1 MQTPSP
7 RSTDIRPLLPI
18 YLVIFVAFIG
28 YAMMVNFFVPL
39 LMHDHG
45 FLALT
50 ASTAQR
56 TTAVGI
62 LLAIYPLGQ
71 FFGSPILGALS
82 DRYGRKPILLASL
95 AVAVICYAI
104 VALAIQ
110 HRDLILLG
118 FACLIGGLS
127 ESNIAIAQS
136 AVADVAQPEDR
147 GRLFAYIYTACS
159 LGYISGP
166 LVGGRVVLH
175 AGFSAPFWGVVA
187 LLIVAIV
194 WTLIAFRETHPP
206 DTARPLDYL
215 SAMMNLTMVFTDR
228 PIRRL
233 YLVNFIFY
241 LTIFGFFRVILIY
254 MADKWHMLAHQSGIY
269 YSYFSALSLVSSLFV
284 AGPLL
289 RRFELKSIAIY
300 SAVLAGALMCIVV
313 VPQSHYF
320 LLVTAG
326 PCCFIA
332 TFTLASCATLLSNSV
347 APERQG
353 SVMGNNQALQ
363 VGAEAAGA
371 LVGGLLAA
379 IVVPLP
385 LFAFGTL
392 LLVGGLM
399 LIPVRPPVGPASEP
413 IASTE
418 VSYSS
423 TPSIPTLE

>member
-1 MQTPSP
+1 
-7 RSTDIRPLLPI
+7 
-18 YLVIFVAFIG
+18 VIFVAFIG

-39 LMHDHG
+39 LMHNHG
-45 FLALT
+45 FLSPT
-50 ASTAQR
+50 ASKAQR

-82 DRYGRKPILLASL
+82 DRYGRKPILLTSL
-95 AVAVICYAI
+95 ASAVVCYAI
-104 VALAIQ
+104 IALAIRK
-110 HRDLILLG
+110 RDPILLG

-136 AVADVAQPEDR
+136 AVADVAQPQDR

-159 LGYISGP
+159 LGWVSGP
-166 LVGGRVVLH
+166 LVGGQVVLH

-187 LLIVAIV
+187 LLMLAFV
-194 WTLIAFRETHPP
+194 WTLIAFRETHPA

-215 SAMMNLTMVFTDR
+215 SAMMNLTAVFTDR

-269 YSYFSALSLVSSLFV
+269 YSYFSAMSLVSSLFV
-284 AGPLL
+284 VGPLL
-289 RRFELKSIAIY
+289 RRFELKSIAIT
-300 SAVLAGALMCIVV
+300 SAVLTGVLMGVV
-313 VPQSHYF
+313 VLPQSRYF

-326 PCCFIA
+326 PCCFIS

-347 APERQG
+347 EPKRQG

-385 LFAFGTL
+385 LFAFGAL

-399 LIPVRPPVGPASEP
+399 LVPVRPPIVPGAVL
-413 IASTE
+413 IASAE
-418 VSYSS
+418 VAGSS
-423 TPSIPTLE
+423 TPSLPTLE

>member
-1 MQTPSP
+1 MQTP
-7 RSTDIRPLLPI
+7 RSTDIRPLVPI

-39 LMHDHG
+39 LMHNHG
-45 FLALT
+45 FLSPT
-50 ASTAQR
+50 ASKAQR

-95 AVAVICYAI
+95 ASAVVCYAI
-104 VALAIQ
+104 IALAIRQ
-110 HRDLILLG
+110 RDPILLG
-118 FACLIGGLS
+118 FACLFGGLS

-136 AVADVAQPEDR
+136 AVADVAQPQDR

-159 LGYISGP
+159 LGWVSGP
-166 LVGGRVVLH
+166 LVGGQVVLH

-187 LLIVAIV
+187 LLMLAFV
-194 WTLIAFRETHPP
+194 WTLIAFRETHPA

-215 SAMMNLTMVFTDR
+215 SAMMNLTAVFTDR

-269 YSYFSALSLVSSLFV
+269 YSYFSAMSLVSSLFV
-284 AGPLL
+284 VGPLL
-289 RRFELKSIAIY
+289 RRFELKSIAIT
-300 SAVLAGALMCIVV
+300 SAVLTGVLMGVV
-313 VPQSHYF
+313 VLPQSRYF

-326 PCCFIA
+326 PCCFIS

-347 APERQG
+347 EPKRQG

-385 LFAFGTL
+385 LFAFGAL

-399 LIPVRPPVGPASEP
+399 LVPVRPPIVPGAVL
-413 IASTE
+413 IASAE
-418 VSYSS
+418 VAGSS
-423 TPSIPTLE
+423 TPSLPTLE

>member
-1 MQTPSP
+1 MQTP
-7 RSTDIRPLLPI
+7 RSTDIRPLVPI

-39 LMHDHG
+39 LMHNHG
-45 FLALT
+45 FLSPT
-50 ASTAQR
+50 ASKAQR

-82 DRYGRKPILLASL
+82 DRYGRKPILLTSL
-95 AVAVICYAI
+95 ASAVVCYAI
-104 VALAIQ
+104 IALAIRK
-110 HRDLILLG
+110 RDPILLG
-118 FACLIGGLS
+118 FACLVGGLS

-136 AVADVAQPEDR
+136 AVADVAQPQDR

-159 LGYISGP
+159 LGWVSGP
-166 LVGGRVVLH
+166 LVGGQVVLH

-187 LLIVAIV
+187 LLMLAFV
-194 WTLIAFRETHPP
+194 WTLIAFRETHPA
-206 DTARPLDYL
+206 DTARPLNYL
-215 SAMMNLTMVFTDR
+215 SAMMNLTAVFTDR

-241 LTIFGFFRVILIY
+241 LAIFGFFRVILIY

-269 YSYFSALSLVSSLFV
+269 YSYFSAMSLVSSLFV
-284 AGPLL
+284 VGPLL
-289 RRFELKSIAIY
+289 RRFELKSIAIT
-300 SAVLAGALMCIVV
+300 SAVLTGVLMGVV
-313 VPQSHYF
+313 VLPQSRYF

-326 PCCFIA
+326 PCCFIS

-347 APERQG
+347 EPKRQG

-385 LFAFGTL
+385 LFAFGAL

-399 LIPVRPPVGPASEP
+399 LVPVRPPIVPGAVL
-413 IASTE
+413 IASAE
-418 VSYSS
+418 VAGSS
-423 TPSIPTLE
+423 TPSLPTLE

>member
-1 MQTPSP
+1 
-7 RSTDIRPLLPI
+7 
-18 YLVIFVAFIG
+18 
-28 YAMMVNFFVPL
+28 
-39 LMHDHG
+39 
-45 FLALT
+45 
-50 ASTAQR
+50 
-56 TTAVGI
+56 
-62 LLAIYPLGQ
+62 
-71 FFGSPILGALS
+71 
-82 DRYGRKPILLASL
+82 
-95 AVAVICYAI
+95 
-104 VALAIQ
+104 
-110 HRDLILLG
+110 
-118 FACLIGGLS
+118 
-127 ESNIAIAQS
+127 
-136 AVADVAQPEDR
+136 
-147 GRLFAYIYTACS
+147 
-159 LGYISGP
+159 
-166 LVGGRVVLH
+166 
-175 AGFSAPFWGVVA
+175 
-187 LLIVAIV
+187 
-194 WTLIAFRETHPP
+194 
-206 DTARPLDYL
+206 
-215 SAMMNLTMVFTDR
+215 
-228 PIRRL
+228 
-233 YLVNFIFY
+233 
-241 LTIFGFFRVILIY
+241 VILIY

-313 VPQSHYF
+313 VPQSRYF

-385 LFAFGTL
+385 LVAFGVL

-399 LIPVRPPVGPASEP
+399 LVPVGPPLAPEGQP
-413 IASTE
+413 IARDE
-418 VSYSS
+418 VIYSG

>member
-1 MQTPSP
+1 MQTPLP
-7 RSTDIRPLLPI
+7 RSTDIRPLVPI

-39 LMHDHG
+39 LMHNHG
-45 FLALT
+45 FLSPT
-50 ASTAQR
+50 ASKAQR

-82 DRYGRKPILLASL
+82 DRYGRKPILLTSL
-95 AVAVICYAI
+95 ASAVVCYAI
-104 VALAIQ
+104 IALAIRK
-110 HRDLILLG
+110 RDPILLG

-136 AVADVAQPEDR
+136 AVADVAQPQDR
-147 GRLFAYIYTACS
+147 GRLFGYIYTACS
-159 LGYISGP
+159 LGWVSGP
-166 LVGGRVVLH
+166 LVGGQVVLH

-187 LLIVAIV
+187 LLMLAFV
-194 WTLIAFRETHPP
+194 WTLIAFRETHPA

-215 SAMMNLTMVFTDR
+215 SAMMNLTAVFTDR

-269 YSYFSALSLVSSLFV
+269 YSYFSAMSLVSSLFV
-284 AGPLL
+284 VGPLL
-289 RRFELKSIAIY
+289 RRFELKSIAIT
-300 SAVLAGALMCIVV
+300 SAVLTGVLMGVV
-313 VPQSHYF
+313 VLPQSRYF
-320 LLVTAG
+320 LLLTAG
-326 PCCFIA
+326 PCCFIS

-347 APERQG
+347 EPKRQG

-385 LFAFGTL
+385 LFAFGAL

-399 LIPVRPPVGPASEP
+399 LVPVRPPIVPGAVL
-413 IASTE
+413 IASAE
-418 VSYSS
+418 VAGSS
-423 TPSIPTLE
+423 TPSLPTLE

>member
-1 MQTPSP
+1 MQKPSP

-45 FLALT
+45 FLSVT

-82 DRYGRKPILLASL
+82 DRYGRKPILLVSL
-95 AVAVICYAI
+95 AIAVICYAI
-104 VALAIQ
+104 IAIAIQ
-110 HRDLILLG
+110 ERNLILLG

-136 AVADVAQPEDR
+136 AVADVAQPDDR

-166 LVGGRVVLH
+166 LIGGQVVVH
-175 AGFSAPFWGVVA
+175 AGFSAPFWGVVV
-187 LLIVAIV
+187 LLAVAIV
-194 WTLIAFRETHPP
+194 WTLIAFRETHPA
-206 DTARPLDYL
+206 DRSRALDYR
-215 SAMMNLTMVFTDR
+215 STMMNLTKVFTDR

-233 YLVNFIFY
+233 YLINFIFY

-254 MADKWHMLAHQSGIY
+254 MADKWHMLVHQSGIY
-269 YSYFSALSLVSSLFV
+269 YSYFSAMSLVASLFV

-289 RRFELKSIAIY
+289 RSVNLKTVAIS
-300 SAVLAGALMCIVV
+300 SAVLAGVLMWIVV
-313 VPQSHYF
+313 LPQSRYF
-320 LLVTAG
+320 LWVTAG
-326 PCCFIA
+326 PCCLIA
-332 TFTLASCATLLSNSV
+332 TLTLASCAALLSNSV

-371 LVGGLLAA
+371 LLGGLLAA
-379 IVVPLP
+379 VVVTLP
-385 LFAFGTL
+385 LLAFGAL
-392 LLVGGLM
+392 LLLGGLM
-399 LIPVRPPVGPASEP
+399 LIPVRPPVAAQAVPK
-413 IASTE
+413 ASTR
-418 VSYSS
+418 VSS
-423 TPSIPTLE
+423 TSIPSIPTLE

>member
-1 MQTPSP
+1 MQTP
-7 RSTDIRPLLPI
+7 RSTDIRPLVPI

-39 LMHDHG
+39 LMHNHG
-45 FLALT
+45 FLSPT
-50 ASTAQR
+50 ASKAQR

-82 DRYGRKPILLASL
+82 DRYGRKPILLTSL
-95 AVAVICYAI
+95 ASAVVCYAI
-104 VALAIQ
+104 IALAIRK
-110 HRDLILLG
+110 RDPILLG
-118 FACLIGGLS
+118 FACLVGGLS

-136 AVADVAQPEDR
+136 AVADVAQPQDR
-147 GRLFAYIYTACS
+147 GRLFGYIYTACS
-159 LGYISGP
+159 LGWVSGP
-166 LVGGRVVLH
+166 LVGGQVVLH

-187 LLIVAIV
+187 LLMLAFV
-194 WTLIAFRETHPP
+194 WTLIAFRETHPA

-215 SAMMNLTMVFTDR
+215 SAMMNLTAVFTDR

-269 YSYFSALSLVSSLFV
+269 YSYFSAMSLVSSLFV
-284 AGPLL
+284 VGPLL
-289 RRFELKSIAIY
+289 RRFELKSIAIT
-300 SAVLAGALMCIVV
+300 SAVLTGVLMGVV
-313 VPQSHYF
+313 VLPQSRYL

-326 PCCFIA
+326 PCCFIS

-347 APERQG
+347 EPKRQG

-385 LFAFGTL
+385 LFAFGAL

-399 LIPVRPPVGPASEP
+399 LVPVRPPIVPGSVL
-413 IASTE
+413 IASAE
-418 VSYSS
+418 VAGSS
-423 TPSIPTLE
+423 TPSLPTLE

>member
-7 RSTDIRPLLPI
+7 RSTDIRPLVPI

-39 LMHDHG
+39 LMHNHG
-45 FLALT
+45 FLSPT
-50 ASTAQR
+50 ASKAQR

-95 AVAVICYAI
+95 TAAVVCYAI
-104 VALAIQ
+104 IALAIRQ
-110 HRDLILLG
+110 RDLILLG

-136 AVADVAQPEDR
+136 AVADVAHSQDR

-159 LGYISGP
+159 LGWVTGP
-166 LVGGRVVLH
+166 LVGGQVVLH
-175 AGFSAPFWGVVA
+175 AGFGAPFWGVVA
-187 LLIVAIV
+187 LLMLTIA

-215 SAMMNLTMVFTDR
+215 SAMMNLKAVFTDR

-241 LTIFGFFRVILIY
+241 LSIFGFFRVILIY
-254 MADKWHMLAHQSGIY
+254 MADKWHMLAHQSGMY
-269 YSYFSALSLVSSLFV
+269 FSYFSGMSLVSSLFV

-289 RRFELKSIAIY
+289 RRFELKSIAVT
-300 SAVLAGALMCIVV
+300 SAVLTGLLMGVV
-313 VPQSHYF
+313 VLPQSRYF
-320 LLVTAG
+320 LWVTAG
-326 PCCFIA
+326 PCCFISA
-332 TFTLASCATLLSNSV
+332 FTLASCATLLSNSV
-347 APERQG
+347 EPKRQG

-385 LFAFGTL
+385 LFAFGAL

-399 LIPVRPPVGPASEP
+399 LVPVRPPVVPGGLL
-413 IASTE
+413 IASAE
-418 VSYSS
+418 VGGRS
-423 TPSIPTLE
+423 TPSLPAFE

>member
-1 MQTPSP
+1 MQTP
-7 RSTDIRPLLPI
+7 RSTDIRPLVPI

-39 LMHDHG
+39 LMHNHG
-45 FLALT
+45 FLSPT
-50 ASTAQR
+50 ASKAQR

-95 AVAVICYAI
+95 ASAVVCYAI
-104 VALAIQ
+104 IALAIRQ
-110 HRDLILLG
+110 RDPILLG
-118 FACLIGGLS
+118 FACLFGGLS

-136 AVADVAQPEDR
+136 AVADVAQPQDR
-147 GRLFAYIYTACS
+147 GRLFGYIYTACS
-159 LGYISGP
+159 LGWVSGP
-166 LVGGRVVLH
+166 LVGGQVVLH

-187 LLIVAIV
+187 LLMLAFV
-194 WTLIAFRETHPP
+194 WTLIAFRETHPA

-215 SAMMNLTMVFTDR
+215 SAMMNLTAVFTDR

-269 YSYFSALSLVSSLFV
+269 YSYFSAMSLVSSLFV
-284 AGPLL
+284 VGPLL
-289 RRFELKSIAIY
+289 RRFELKSIAIT
-300 SAVLAGALMCIVV
+300 SAVLTGVLMGVV
-313 VPQSHYF
+313 VLPQSRYF

-326 PCCFIA
+326 PCCFIS

-347 APERQG
+347 EPKRQG

-385 LFAFGTL
+385 LFAFGAL

-399 LIPVRPPVGPASEP
+399 LVPVRPPIVPGAVL
-413 IASTE
+413 IASAE
-418 VSYSS
+418 VAGSS
-423 TPSIPTLE
+423 TPSLPTLE